1 MNTPQT
7 KKFYPVIHC
16 VATGEGGEDHA
27 LENARVAVDNG
38 ADGVFLIGHA
48 IHHSELCQIYGSV
61 RKQFPDLW
69 IGINFLDIAA
79 SNNWIDLFSAARACA
94 GLNGLWLDRL
104 PDSRLDVSRSV
115 QVFGGVAFKYI
126 DPQLNGQAL
135 LIACEKAVRS
145 IDVATTSGDRTGLAP
160 ATEKVESIK
169 SYLAGR
175 IPLAVASGV
184 DAQNISELLPH
195 VDIFLVA
202 SSLIVRDD
210 DRGGHEYLVPEK
222 VRELADIIHSYR
234 AE

>member
-1 MNTPQT
+1 VNE

-16 VATGEGGEDHA
+16 VATGKGGIDHA
-27 LENARVAVDNG
+27 FDNVRTAVRNG

-48 IHHSELCQIYGSV
+48 VHHSELCQIYDSV
-61 RKQFPDLW
+61 RRQFPALW

-104 PDSRLDVSRSV
+104 PDSRLNISPGV
-115 QVFGGVAFKYI
+115 QIFGGVAFKYI
-126 DPQLNGQAL
+126 DPHASGQAL
-135 LIACEKAVRS
+135 VIACEKAVQNV
-145 IDVATTSGDRTGLAP
+145 DVATTSGDKTGSAP
-160 ATEKVESIK
+160 DQGKVESIK
-169 SYLAGR
+169 IHLAGR

-184 DAQNISELLPH
+184 SAQNAAGLLPF

-202 SSLIVRDD
+202 SSLIERDAN
-210 DRGGHEYLVPEK
+210 RGGHEYLVPEK
-222 VRELADIIHSYR
+222 VRELADIVHSYK